1 MLANINGYIVPVVT
15 TGGGQDDDG
24 NNIPVIDTDIDP
36 VSCYFN
42 TNKYNHQGTYD
53 GGKFTVASFYIF
65 IDGGADVTYK
75 KLKLFDKSGRQIDN
89 ITYEIQNV
97 QYLDVT
103 GCTKLTI

>member
-1 MLANINGYIVPVVT
+1 VST

-24 NNIPVIDTDIDP
+24 NPIPVADTDSDP

-42 TNKYNHQGTYD
+42 TNKYEHNGTYD

-65 IDGGADVTYK
+65 IDGGAEVTYK
-75 KLKLFDKSGRQIDN
+75 KLKLFDKSGRQIGSS
-89 ITYEIQNV
+89 TFEIQNV

-103 GCTKLTI
+103 GCTKITI